1 MILVPF
7 IPFILILSI
16 GYTYFKASVEAQTI
30 SYMERIVT
38 DHGQMI
44 ESFLNERKSDLVLL
58 GSAYSFSELKDA
70 EILRNAFH
78 DLQRITNA
86 FSDLGVFDSQGVHV
100 AYFGTYELTGKSYRD
115 AIWFNRVLQQG
126 YFISDVFLGYR
137 QIPHFVVAVA
147 QKENG
152 TTWVIRATIDS
163 LMFNNLVKKVRIG
176 KTGEAYILN
185 QDGVLQTERRSGGE
199 PMEKLDEF
207 RRSPGVEEGMLTEVI
222 RSPDGG
228 RYLYTSTWLN
238 NSKWLLV
245 VRQEVSD
252 AFSALRTASFLIVPI
267 VILGGLI
274 ISLVAVFLTRRIV
287 ERMEQIDSDRSQ
299 LGEQLIGATRL
310 AELGE
315 MAAGFAHEINNP
327 LQIVSSEHALIEMN
341 LDELGRTGAFRHSEL
356 SKEIKDSMDQI
367 KLQISRCAEITQ
379 AILKFGRQKEPA
391 TQAIDLSEF
400 VPEVIRMIAK
410 KAGVHGIAIEQ
421 QISRA
426 SAPVTADPSQLQ
438 QVLLNLFNNALHA
451 ITEKHGAKG
460 GRLLVSVGNRND
472 GTVQIDVEDNGSGI
486 NPGNLKKV
494 FSPFFTTKPVGQGTG
509 LGLSV
514 CYGIIDKLGGRM
526 EVDSRE
532 GEGATFRVIL
542 PGTPPSGSNV
552 PIDKE

>member
-1 MILVPF
+1 
-7 IPFILILSI
+7 
-16 GYTYFKASVEAQTI
+16 
-30 SYMERIVT
+30 
-38 DHGQMI
+38 
-44 ESFLNERKSDLVLL
+44 
-58 GSAYSFSELKDA
+58 
-70 EILRNAFH
+70 
-78 DLQRITNA
+78 
-86 FSDLGVFDSQGVHV
+86 
-100 AYFGTYELTGKSYRD
+100 
-115 AIWFNRVLQQG
+115 
-126 YFISDVFLGYR
+126 
-137 QIPHFVVAVA
+137 
-147 QKENG
+147 
-152 TTWVIRATIDS
+152 
-163 LMFNNLVKKVRIG
+163 
-176 KTGEAYILN
+176 
-185 QDGVLQTERRSGGE
+185 
-199 PMEKLDEF
+199 
-207 RRSPGVEEGMLTEVI
+207 
-222 RSPDGG
+222 
-228 RYLYTSTWLN
+228 
-238 NSKWLLV
+238 
-245 VRQEVSD
+245 
-252 AFSALRTASFLIVPI
+252 
-267 VILGGLI
+267 
-274 ISLVAVFLTRRIV
+274 
-287 ERMEQIDSDRSQ
+287 
-299 LGEQLIGATRL
+299 
-310 AELGE
+310 
-315 MAAGFAHEINNP
+315 
-327 LQIVSSEHALIEMN
+327 
-341 LDELGRTGAFRHSEL
+341 
-356 SKEIKDSMDQI
+356 MDQI

-542 PGTPPSGSNV
+542 PGTPPPGSNV
-552 PIDKE
+552 PIDEE